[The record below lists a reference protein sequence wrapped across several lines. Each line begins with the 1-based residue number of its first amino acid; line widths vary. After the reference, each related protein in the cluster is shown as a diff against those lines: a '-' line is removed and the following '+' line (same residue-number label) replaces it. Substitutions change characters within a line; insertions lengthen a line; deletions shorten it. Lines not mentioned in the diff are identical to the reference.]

1 MKSQSKQKLR
11 KAIQQLLNKSKRAEQ
26 HGNFSLAHQYAD
38 DAYFLSKELEALK
51 GF

>member
-1 MKSQSKQKLR
+1 MKSPSKQKLR
-11 KAIQQLLNKSKRAEQ
+11 KIIQQLLNKSKTAEKI
-26 HGNFSLAHQYAD
+26 GDYSTARQYSD